1 MLPWQNHRIKEKDR
15 MHLKKSLIVT
25 GRDGHAS
32 VLFRLPYHAFCT
44 VCNVNID
51 ISHQG
56 ATGNEHSMMHIIRES

>member
-1 MLPWQNHRIKEKDR
+1 MAEPPEKIKR
-15 MHLKKSLIVT
+15 SHAPQKKSLIVT

-32 VLFRLPYHAFCT
+32 VLFRLPHHAFCT